1 VPAAGHRAAPWRGL
15 TCARG
20 RGLRCQ
26 SCLCPA
32 SVPQSRV
39 RCAVCAPAAAAAH
52 GSRWCRAAG
61 WARASGG
68 GAWEREGGA
77 ARVLR
82 GAPPRCCSGSLR
94 DASVLL
100 LLLRA
105 RVPCQAW
112 SHATG
117 AWAAVA
123 PLPVPRACAA
133 AVCSGER
140 RRHPLR
146 ALVRAPLLV
155 CAHRPPL
162 RCAGGHVY
170 VIGGTGAEGTAVA
183 AVHAYDAATDSWTS
197 VASLPTP
204 RSGHAAA
211 TLPGACARAQ
221 LLLPSGVL
229 AGCLTWCGV
238 VWPTDERIV
247 VAGGHDA
254 GGVGTVSVHVFHP
267 DRNEWTR
274 LADLPVALPEGAIGA
289 RCVRVYVRDM
299 SARASAV
306 LVALSTCFG

>member
-1 VPAAGHRAAPWRGL
+1 MPAAGHRAAPWRGL

-82 GAPPRCCSGSLR
+82 GAPPRCCCSGSLR

-211 TLPGACARAQ
+211 TLPGACARARSCCRVVCS
-221 LLLPSGVL
+221 LGVSR
-229 AGCLTWCGV
+229 GV
-238 VWPTDERIV
+238 VWCGPQTSASLWRAV
-247 VAGGHDA
+247 
-254 GGVGTVSVHVFHP
+254 T
-267 DRNEWTR
+267 TR
-274 LADLPVALPEGAIGA
+274 AASGRS
-289 RCVRVYVRDM
+289 RC
-299 SARASAV
+299 
-306 LVALSTCFG
+306 TCFTRTETSGPGSPTCRSRCRRGPLGRGACVCTCVTCPRVRLLCLWL